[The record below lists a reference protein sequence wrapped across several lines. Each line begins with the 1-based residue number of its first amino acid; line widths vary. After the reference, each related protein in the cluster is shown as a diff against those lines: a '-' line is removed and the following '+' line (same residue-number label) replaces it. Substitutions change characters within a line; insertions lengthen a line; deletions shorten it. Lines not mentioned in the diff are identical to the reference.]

1 MMTGPIP
8 KLKTVLGRGWRR
20 RCPHCGVG
28 QIYKGWLTM
37 HDRCSHCDFKYLADQ
52 GDLWAY
58 LVVIDRA
65 FFLFPLVVLIYFRL
79 NNPATFWFYFSSAA
93 VVFGLVYTLP
103 HRNGLGLGL
112 DYLVRRNWG
121 DLAEPENSPKQKDPA
136 QP

>member
-1 MMTGPIP
+1 
-8 KLKTVLGRGWRR
+8 
-20 RCPHCGVG
+20 
-28 QIYKGWLTM
+28 M
-37 HDRCSHCDFKYLADQ
+37 HDRCSHCDLKYLADQ